1 MEQNQQL
8 SSEEKLIDAAVEH
21 LNKEGLNNFTA
32 TALTRS
38 ANLGYGTFYKYFSST
53 EDVLEAAIKKNVTDW
68 SYINFESSKKEPDRL
83 LAFLEAIYKTI
94 LQISNNASMRWLL
107 EKPNYFVEIYY
118 ELTLDH
124 AKTDVESAV
133 NNGQLNK
140 EFLKNFDTTFK
151 LYLWQICGGMSL
163 VDEGYNYNDIALE
176 LIKLIIPNSVG
187 EENAKEICRKLE
199 ERNSQNIF

>member
-68 SYINFESSKKEPDRL
+68 SQIIFESSKKEPDRL
-83 LAFLEAIYKTI
+83 LAFFEAIYKTI

>member
-1 MEQNQQL
+1 MKQNQQS

>member
-1 MEQNQQL
+1 MKQNQQS
-8 SSEEKLIDAAVEH
+8 SSEEKLIDAAVKH

-83 LAFLEAIYKTI
+83 LAFFEAIYKTI

-118 ELTLDH
+118 ELTFDH

-163 VDEGYNYNDIALE
+163 IDEGYNYNDIALE

-187 EENAKEICRKLE
+187 EQKAKEICRKLE
-199 ERNSQNIF
+199 ERNSQKIF

>member
-1 MEQNQQL
+1 
-8 SSEEKLIDAAVEH
+8 VEH

-32 TALTRS
+32 TSLTRS

-53 EDVLEAAIKKNVTDW
+53 EEVLEAAIKKNVTDW
-68 SYINFESSKKEPDRL
+68 SYSNFESSKKEPDRL
-83 LAFLEAIYKTI
+83 LAFFEAIYKTI

-118 ELTLDH
+118 ELTFDH

-140 EFLKNFDTTFK
+140 EFLKN
-151 LYLWQICGGMSL
+151 LWQICGGMSL

-176 LIKLIIPNSVG
+176 LIKLIIPNTVG
-187 EENAKEICRKLE
+187 EDNAKEICRKLE

>member
-1 MEQNQQL
+1 MKQNQQS

-118 ELTLDH
+118 ELTFDH

-163 VDEGYNYNDIALE
+163 VDEGYNYNDIALK

-187 EENAKEICRKLE
+187 EEDAKDICRKLE